1 MCRTS
6 SSSFSSERN
15 SFGEICFERSLPSY
29 PRFAFSAVRRKFVI
43 EMPGTTTGYWKAR
56 KMPSRARSSG
66 SNPSMFLPL
75 KSTSP
80 PSMEYPGWP
89 IRAYESVD
97 LPDPFGPITACTS
110 PLLMDR
116 VTPLRIGLPSTLACR
131 SRISKSA
138 NFVIALLHLI
148 SAVGR
153 GLSQPRRP
161 LHRRAKQALVHLLLV
176 LARERGPSGHVLDG
190 AVAVAYRQAAARKL
204 DHFGHVSV
212 LGRKPGQLADP
223 LIEIQ
228 ARQTRGVLGLQ
239 PGRAL
244 FEKAPQ
250 LLGGEELDQVA
261 RQLTVGVGEV
271 LPRGRRERVHVLGA
285 AAAVG
290 LAVGHGRETVG
301 LQALEVPQRRLLG
314 DLEMGGHLP
323 QRGVAAGLQEGEDDL
338 AAGVHG
344 AHPTSFSTLRLK

>member
-29 PRFAFSAVRRKFVI
+29 PRFAFSAVRRKLVI

-80 PSMEYPGWP
+80 PSIEYPGCP

-97 LPDPFGPITACTS
+97 LPEPFGPITACTS
-110 PLLMDR
+110 PLLMAR
-116 VTPLRIGLPSTLACR
+116 VTPFRIGLPSTLACR

-138 NFVIALLHLI
+138 NFAIALLHLI
-148 SAVGR
+148 SAVCR
-153 GLSQPRRP
+153 CLSQPRRP
-161 LHRRAKQALVHLLLV
+161 FHRRAKQALVHLLLV

-190 AVAVAYRQAAARKL
+190 AVAVADRQAASGQL
-204 DHFGHVSV
+204 DHLGHVPV
-212 LGRKPGQLADP
+212 LGREPGQLADP
-223 LIEIQ
+223 LVKIQ
-228 ARQTRGVLGLQ
+228 ARQPSCVLRLQTRRTLLEES
-239 PGRAL
+239 L
-244 FEKAPQ
+244 E

-261 RQLTVGVGEV
+261 RQLAVGVGEV
-271 LPRGRRERVHVLGA
+271 LPGGGRERVHVLGP

-290 LAVGHGRETVG
+290 LAVGYGREAVG
-301 LQALEVPQRRLLG
+301 LQALEVPQGRLLG
-314 DLEMGGHLP
+314 DLEVRGNLP
-323 QRGVAAGLQEGEDDL
+323 ERGVAASFQEGEDDL
-338 AAGVHG
+338 PAGVHEL
-344 AHPTSFSTLRLK
+344 HPTSFSTSR